1 MRLRAKIKKIGSP
14 RQIDANFMVQSVIVE
29 TDEKKA
35 QTFEIEFYNEKIKL
49 LKSFS
54 KGQEVLF
61 HIKLKGKEW
70 INPDRKSIYVVNFV
84 AWRAEAV
91 NGQRKKVR
99 PKRKSRRHV

>member
-14 RQIDANFMVQSVIVE
+14 RQIDTNFTVQSVIVE

-49 LKSFS
+49 LKSLS

-61 HIKLKGKEW
+61 HIKLRGSEW
-70 INPDRKSIYVVNFV
+70 VNPESKSIYVVNFV
-84 AWRAEAV
+84 AWRAQAI

-99 PKRKSRRHV
+99 PKSKSKRHI

>member
-14 RQIDANFMVQSVIVE
+14 RQIDTNFMVQSVIVE
-29 TDEKKA
+29 TDEKKP
-35 QTFEIEFYNEKIKL
+35 QIFEIEFYNEKIKL

-70 INPDRKSIYVVNFV
+70 ISPDHKAIYLVNFL
-84 AWRAEAV
+84 AWRAEAI

-99 PKRKSRRHV
+99 PKSKSKRHI